1 MGKMSVSKSDVIV
14 VGSGISGLTA
24 AALLAKRGL
33 NVRLLEQH
41 YQPGGSCGAFRR
53 NGVTFDQGTAMLYGF
68 GSEGSNPHRYI
79 MSELEEEIE
88 VIKHEMLYCLKYDG
102 IPIHFH
108 SDMDSYF
115 KELEQLFDNEEM
127 AQLKG
132 FYSYIG
138 RLYHNVLTA
147 DPLCVAPTE
156 IPPKTALKLF
166 LKSPF
171 NQLKMMSLL
180 KKSAGD
186 ILRPYIKSE
195 RVIKY
200 LNKLTSTYC
209 YTLVEETPA
218 ILAATM
224 FMDNHFGGV
233 YYPLGSSQQ
242 LPGKLEKAFE
252 KYGGSVHYQHNVK
265 KILFDEDKVCGLL
278 ADTPKGEVKI
288 ESDAIIYAGTV
299 WDLYGKLIP
308 HENSDPDT
316 REWAKNIIP
325 TYPSIV
331 LHCLVEEDVIPEG
344 TQAIM
349 MLADNPEAIDEKEIT
364 LYILSLADPSIC
376 PPGTH
381 TVMAIGPSLRKWP
394 SPQDP
399 DYRASSYETAK
410 EEETE
415 RILTTL
421 EKHLPGFRK
430 ALRYNTLATPTTI
443 ERYTM
448 KPGGSVTGPKHC
460 MGQELL
466 KRPHARTK
474 TENLFM
480 CGESTVMGTGSPSV
494 TISGVSAANMV
505 LRRLG
510 KEEYIW
516 RKGMKDYV
524 KEYRATDLPKTFT
537 SSHIYTNALED
548 EKYIK
553 LHHDASLCQWCED
566 APCQSFCPFEYDIR
580 GILRRIEVGNYQG
593 AYAILKTENT
603 KRKAMEINCLDCS
616 AHCYDACK
624 GKSGNVLPVNSKNI
638 LVSLARLQESS
649 LKMDLPI

>member
-1 MGKMSVSKSDVIV
+1 MSIPRSDVIV
-14 VGSGISGLTA
+14 IGAGISGLTC
-24 AALLAKRGL
+24 AALLAKSGL
-33 NVRLLEQH
+33 NVQLLEQH

-53 NGVTFDQGTAMLYGF
+53 KGVTFDQGTAMLYGF
-68 GSEGSNPHRYI
+68 GSQGSNPHRYI

-88 VIKHEMLYCLKYDG
+88 VIKHDMLYCLKYDG

-115 KELEQLFDNEEM
+115 KELEQLFDEDEM
-127 AQLKG
+127 TQLKA

-138 RLYHNVLTA
+138 RLYHKVLIA
-147 DPLCVAPTE
+147 DPICVAPPE
-156 IPPKTALKLF
+156 IPPKKALKLI
-166 LKSPF
+166 LKNPIS
-171 NQLKMMSLL
+171 QIKMMGLL

-186 ILRPYIKSE
+186 IVRPYIKSE

-200 LNKLTSTYC
+200 MNKLTSTYC
-209 YTLVEETPA
+209 YTLVDETPA
-218 ILAATM
+218 IMAATM
-224 FMDNHFGGV
+224 FMDNHYGGV

-242 LPGKLEKAFE
+242 LPGKLEKAIE
-252 KYGGSVHYQHNVK
+252 KYGGSILYNHDVK
-265 KILFDEDKVCGLL
+265 QLLFDGDKVSGLL
-278 ADTPKGEVKI
+278 ADTTKGEVKF
-288 ESDAIIYAGTV
+288 ESDAIVYGGNV

-308 HENSDPDT
+308 HENSDPEI
-316 REWAKNIIP
+316 REWAKSIIP

-331 LHCLVEEDVIPEG
+331 LHCLVDENVIPEG
-344 TQAIM
+344 TQAIQ

-381 TVMAIGPSLRKWP
+381 TVMAIGPSFREWP

-399 DYRASSYETAK
+399 AYRGPSYEKAK
-410 EEETE
+410 KEETE

-448 KPGGSVTGPKHC
+448 KPGGTVTGPKHC

-494 TISGVSAANMV
+494 TISGISAANMV

-524 KEYRATDLPKTFT
+524 REYRASELPHNVAFPY
-537 SSHIYTNALED
+537 IRANALED
-548 EKYIK
+548 KKYIS
-553 LHHDASLCQWCED
+553 LHDNASMCQWCED
-566 APCQSFCPFEYDIR
+566 APCLSSCPAEYDIR
-580 GILRRIEVGNYQG
+580 GILRRIEAGNYRG
-593 AYAILKTENT
+593 ALSLIREANKSDDIK
-603 KRKAMEINCLDCS
+603 CLDCT
-616 AHCYDACK
+616 APCYVACK
-624 GKSGNVLPVNSKNI
+624 GKDGDVPPVKIKNTFI
-638 LVSLARLQESS
+638 RLAFL
-649 LKMDLPI
+649 LAPK

>member
-1 MGKMSVSKSDVIV
+1 MNGSQSDVIV
-14 VGSGISGLTA
+14 IGAGISGLTA
-24 AALLAKRGL
+24 AALMAKSGL
-33 NVRLLEQH
+33 KVNLLEQH

-68 GSEGSNPHRYI
+68 GSEGSNPHRFV
-79 MSELEEEIE
+79 MSVLEEPFE

-102 IPIHFH
+102 TPIHFH

-115 KELEQLFDNEEM
+115 KELEQLFNDDEM
-127 AQLKG
+127 DQLIS
-132 FYSYIG
+132 FYNYIG
-138 RLYHNVLTA
+138 RLYHKVLIA
-147 DPLCVAPTE
+147 DPICVAPTE

-166 LKSPF
+166 IKNPI
-171 NQLKMMSLL
+171 NQIKMMGLL

-186 ILRPYIKSE
+186 IVRPYIKSE

-209 YTLVEETPA
+209 YTLVDETPA
-218 ILAATM
+218 IMAATM

-242 LPGKLEKAFE
+242 LPGKLEKALE
-252 KYGGSVHYQHNVK
+252 KYGGSIFYNHNVK
-265 KILFDEDKVCGLL
+265 QILFDDDKVSGLL
-278 ADTPKGEVKI
+278 ADTPKGEVKF
-288 ESDAIIYAGTV
+288 ESDAVVYAGTV

-308 HENSDPDT
+308 HENSDPET

-331 LHCLVEEDVIPEG
+331 LHCLVDEDVIPEG
-344 TQAIM
+344 AQPIQ

-364 LYILSLADPSIC
+364 LYILSLADSSIC

-381 TVMAIGPSLRKWP
+381 TVMAIGPSFREWP
-394 SPQDP
+394 SPRDP
-399 DYRASSYETAK
+399 GYGGSSYEEAKK
-410 EEETE
+410 EETQ

-448 KPGGSVTGPKHC
+448 KPGGTVTGPKHC

-494 TISGVSAANMV
+494 TISGISAANMV

-524 KEYRATDLPKTFT
+524 KEYRASELPKNNA
-537 SSHIYTNALED
+537 SSYIRANAMED
-548 EKYIK
+548 KKYIK
-553 LHHDASLCQWCED
+553 LHDDSSLCQWCENS
-566 APCQSFCPFEYDIR
+566 PCQSSCPFEYDIR
-580 GILRRIEVGNYQG
+580 GILRRIEVGNYEG
-593 AYAILKTENT
+593 AFAFFRNGNKI
-603 KRKAMEINCLDCS
+603 RKSNEIDCLDCP
-616 AHCYDACK
+616 APCEKACK
-624 GKSGNVLPVNSKNI
+624 GKNGTIPPVKIKSA
-638 LVSLARLQESS
+638 LVNLSNLLSNT
-649 LKMDLPI
+649 

>member
-1 MGKMSVSKSDVIV
+1 MSIPRSDVIV
-14 VGSGISGLTA
+14 IGAGISGLTT

-33 NVRLLEQH
+33 KVQLLEQH
-41 YQPGGSCGAFRR
+41 FQPGGSCGAFRR

-68 GSEGSNPHRYI
+68 GSKGSNPHRYI

-102 IPIHFH
+102 TPIHFH

-115 KELEQLFDNEEM
+115 KELEQLFNNDEII
-127 AQLKG
+127 QLKA
-132 FYSYIG
+132 FYGYIG
-138 RLYHNVLTA
+138 RLYHKVLVA
-147 DPLCVAPTE
+147 EQICVAPPE
-156 IPPKTALKLF
+156 IPIKTALKLF
-166 LKSPF
+166 IKNPV
-171 NQLKMMSLL
+171 NQIKVIGLL

-186 ILRPYIKSE
+186 IVRPYIKSE

-209 YTLVEETPA
+209 YTLVDETPA
-218 ILAATM
+218 IMAATM

-233 YYPLGSSQQ
+233 YYPIGSTQQ
-242 LPGKLEKAFE
+242 LPGKLEKAIE
-252 KYGGSVHYQHNVK
+252 KYRGKIFYQHNVRQ
-265 KILFDEDKVCGLL
+265 ILFDGDKVCGLL
-278 ADTPKGEVKI
+278 ANTPKGEMHF
-288 ESDAIIYAGTV
+288 ETDAVVYAGTI

-308 HENSDPDT
+308 YEISDPAT
-316 REWAKNIIP
+316 REWAKNFIP
-325 TYPSIV
+325 TYPSVV
-331 LHCLVEEDVIPEG
+331 LHCLVEESVIPAG
-344 TQAIM
+344 TQPIM

-381 TVMAIGPSLRKWP
+381 TVMAIGPSFRNWP
-394 SPQDP
+394 SPNDP
-399 DYRASSYETAK
+399 AYKSSSYETAK
-410 EEETE
+410 IEETE
-415 RILTTL
+415 RILASL

-460 MGQELL
+460 MGQELMN
-466 KRPHARTK
+466 RPHAKTK
-474 TENLFM
+474 WENLFM

-516 RKGMKDYV
+516 HKGMKDYV
-524 KEYRATDLPKTFT
+524 KEYRASDLPRVNSVSK
-537 SSHIYTNALED
+537 IRTNAIENQ
-548 EKYIK
+548 KYIE
-553 LHHDASLCQWCED
+553 LHDDASMCQWCEV
-566 APCQSFCPFEYDIR
+566 APCTSVCPADYDIR
-580 GILRRIEVGNYQG
+580 GTLRRIEAGNFEG
-593 AYAILKTENT
+593 ASSNLKTDNQ
-603 KRKAMEINCLDCS
+603 KKISVAINCLDCP
-616 AHCYDACK
+616 APCYEACK
-624 GKSGNVLPVNSKNI
+624 GKSGNVPPVKIRNTFLSLDRLLKNETYSK
-638 LVSLARLQESS
+638 
-649 LKMDLPI
+649 K

>member
-1 MGKMSVSKSDVIV
+1 MSTSRSDVIV
-14 VGSGISGLTA
+14 IGAGISGLTA
-24 AALLAKRGL
+24 AALLAKSGL
-33 NVRLLEQH
+33 KVKLLEQH

-79 MSELEEEIE
+79 MSELEEDIE

-102 IPIHFH
+102 TPIHFH

-115 KELEQLFDNEEM
+115 KELEQLFDEEEM
-127 AQLKG
+127 TQLKS

-138 RLYHNVLTA
+138 RLYHKVLVA
-147 DPLCVAPTE
+147 DPICVAPPE

-166 LKSPF
+166 VKNPI
-171 NQLKMMSLL
+171 NQIKMMGLL

-186 ILRPYIKSE
+186 IVRPYIKSE

-209 YTLVEETPA
+209 YTLVDETPA
-218 ILAATM
+218 IMAATM

-242 LPGKLEKAFE
+242 LPGKLEKAIE
-252 KYGGSVHYQHNVK
+252 KFGGRIFYHHNVK
-265 KILFDEDKVCGLL
+265 QILFDGDRVCGLL
-278 ADTPKGEVKI
+278 ANTPKGEVKY
-288 ESDAIIYAGTV
+288 ESDAIVYAGTV

-308 HENSDPDT
+308 DENSDHET

-331 LHCLVEEDVIPEG
+331 LHCLVDENVIPEG
-344 TQAIM
+344 TQPIQ

-381 TVMAIGPSLRKWP
+381 TVMAIGPSLREWP
-394 SPQDP
+394 SPRDP
-399 DYRASSYETAK
+399 DYRSSSYETAK
-410 EEETE
+410 KEETE

-421 EKHLPGFRK
+421 EKHMPGFRK

-474 TENLFM
+474 WENLFM

-494 TISGVSAANMV
+494 TISGISAANMV

-516 RKGMKDYV
+516 RKGMKDFV
-524 KEYRATDLPKTFT
+524 KEYRATDLPDNNA
-537 SSHIYTNALED
+537 SSHIRANALEN

-553 LHHDASLCQWCED
+553 LHDDASLCQWCED
-566 APCQSFCPFEYDIR
+566 APCLTVCPAEYDIR

-593 AYAILKTENT
+593 AYSVLREGN
-603 KRKAMEINCLDCS
+603 KANDINCLNCP
-616 AHCYDACK
+616 APCYKACK
-624 GKSGNVLPVNSKNI
+624 GKSGKVPPVKIKNTF
-638 LVSLARLQESS
+638 LSLAS
-649 LKMDLPI
+649 LTEK